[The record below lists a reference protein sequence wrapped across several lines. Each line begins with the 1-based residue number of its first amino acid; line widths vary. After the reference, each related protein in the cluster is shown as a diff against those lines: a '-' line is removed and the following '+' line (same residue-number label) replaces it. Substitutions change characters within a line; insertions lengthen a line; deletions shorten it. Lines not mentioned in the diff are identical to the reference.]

1 MGHFFHIPCA
11 WYLLT
16 MQEAAGHKCWPPS
29 FDRGKFLAVKDWVW
43 KPAKHAAAPIAV
55 SKHMPVSGRSF
66 YLLAHRAGFV
76 NAGNY
81 WSPEYTVLV
90 NVLFIICGLFPEVV
104 KMHSYKIGQYI
115 CLSEADGSGSKN
127 AAQNGSAGLSF
138 PEVWNG
144 CHSHEA
150 LESQCIWQTPFRD
163 TLAFTLASTYYRR
176 HLLQAKEPSCSKSV
190 CRS

>member
-29 FDRGKFLAVKDWVW
+29 FDCGKFLAAKEWVW
-43 KPAKHAAAPIAV
+43 KPAKHAAAPITV

-66 YLLAHRAGFV
+66 YLLSHRAGFV

-90 NVLFIICGLFPEVV
+90 NVLFIIHGLFPEVV

-127 AAQNGSAGLSF
+127 AAQNGSAAAQACRGPLLCWGVKWLSQ
-138 PEVWNG
+138 PQSTGKPVHLAN
-144 CHSHEA
+144 A
-150 LESQCIWQTPFRD
+150 LQ
-163 TLAFTLASTYYRR
+163 R
-176 HLLQAKEPSCSKSV
+176 HLSLHPSIRILQETFVAS
-190 CRS
+190 

>member
-1 MGHFFHIPCA
+1 
-11 WYLLT
+11 
-16 MQEAAGHKCWPPS
+16 
-29 FDRGKFLAVKDWVW
+29 
-43 KPAKHAAAPIAV
+43 
-55 SKHMPVSGRSF
+55 MPVSGRSF

-127 AAQNGSAGLSF
+127 AAQKGSAGLSF
-138 PEVWNG
+138 PEV
-144 CHSHEA
+144 
-150 LESQCIWQTPFRD
+150 
-163 TLAFTLASTYYRR
+163 
-176 HLLQAKEPSCSKSV
+176 
-190 CRS
+190 